1 MPARSGIEVV
11 ITALTRNQV
20 YRQRYR
26 GFESHPL
33 RQTTSIPIR
42 GWMLFFVVGGIRKPA
57 PWRHAGGM
65 SQPAWEN
72 PTHSAGWLR
81 HPGMDVVF
89 LLWVGFESRRLGDM
103 PVACRNR
110 RGRIPPTPPVGCV
123 IRGRMSFFCCGWDSK
138 AGALATCRRHVA
150 TGVGG
155 MRSLC
160 PGGAKPA
167 YAACSREPR
176 KPGIRCHFDG
186 QKACIH
192 ASFRRFRNY
201 SHSLPSS
208 LF

>member
-1 MPARSGIEVV
+1 MIFLARPAIIAGQVHTEWYRSGYNGPDSKSGVPATVPWVRIPPTPPNN
-11 ITALTRNQV
+11 I
-20 YRQRYR
+20 
-26 GFESHPL
+26 HP
-33 RQTTSIPIR
+33 
-42 GWMLFFVVGGIRKPA
+42 
-57 PWRHAGGM
+57 
-65 SQPAWEN
+65 
-72 PTHSAGWLR
+72 

-123 IRGRMSFFCCGWDSK
+123 IRGWMLFF
-138 AGALATCRRHVA
+138 V
-150 TGVGG
+150 VGGRG

>member
-1 MPARSGIEVV
+1 MV

-42 GWMLFFVVGGIRKPA
+42 GWMLFFAVGGIRKPA

-81 HPGMDVVF
+81 HPGMDVV
-89 LLWVGFESRRLGDM
+89 
-103 PVACRNR
+103 
-110 RGRIPPTPPVGCV
+110 
-123 IRGRMSFFCCGWDSK
+123 FCCGWDSK

>member
-1 MPARSGIEVV
+1 MFPQKVRRLCTPLLQQKYEAFPLIFRARENIPATCARNPLILRALAGIIPRQVHTEWYRSGYNGPDSKSGVPATVPWVRIPPTPPNN
-11 ITALTRNQV
+11 I
-20 YRQRYR
+20 
-26 GFESHPL
+26 HP
-33 RQTTSIPIR
+33 
-42 GWMLFFVVGGIRKPA
+42 
-57 PWRHAGGM
+57 
-65 SQPAWEN
+65 
-72 PTHSAGWLR
+72 
-81 HPGMDVVF
+81 HPGMDVV
-89 LLWVGFESRRLGDM
+89 
-103 PVACRNR
+103 
-110 RGRIPPTPPVGCV
+110 
-123 IRGRMSFFCCGWDSK
+123 FCCGWDSK
-138 AGALATCRRHVA
+138 AGALATCRWHVA

-167 YAACSREPR
+167 HAACSREPR

>member
-1 MPARSGIEVV
+1 MIFLARPAIIAGQVHTEWYRSGYNGPDSKSGVPATVPWVRIPPTPPNN
-11 ITALTRNQV
+11 I
-20 YRQRYR
+20 
-26 GFESHPL
+26 HPHL
-33 RQTTSIPIR
+33 
-42 GWMLFFVVGGIRKPA
+42 
-57 PWRHAGGM
+57 
-65 SQPAWEN
+65 
-72 PTHSAGWLR
+72 
-81 HPGMDVVF
+81 GMDVVF
-89 LLWVGFESRRLGDM
+89 LLWVRFESRRLGDM

-123 IRGRMSFFCCGWDSK
+123 IRGWMLFFCCGWDSK

-167 YAACSREPR
+167 HAACSREPR

>member
-1 MPARSGIEVV
+1 M
-11 ITALTRNQV
+11 TRNQV

-42 GWMLFFVVGGIRKPA
+42 GWMLFFVVGEIRKPA

-72 PTHSAGWLR
+72 PTHSAKQ
-81 HPGMDVVF
+81 HPSPSGDGCCFFVV
-89 LLWVGFESRRLGDM
+89 G
-103 PVACRNR
+103 
-110 RGRIPPTPPVGCV
+110 GR
-123 IRGRMSFFCCGWDSK
+123 
-138 AGALATCRRHVA
+138 
-150 TGVGG
+150 G

>member
-1 MPARSGIEVV
+1 M
-11 ITALTRNQV
+11 TRNQV

-42 GWMLFFVVGGIRKPA
+42 GWMLFF
-57 PWRHAGGM
+57 
-65 SQPAWEN
+65 
-72 PTHSAGWLR
+72 
-81 HPGMDVVF
+81 

-103 PVACRNR
+103 PAACRNR

-123 IRGRMSFFCCGWDSK
+123 IRGWMLFF
-138 AGALATCRRHVA
+138 V
-150 TGVGG
+150 VGGRG

-167 YAACSREPR
+167 HAACSREPR

>member
-1 MPARSGIEVV
+1 MV

-42 GWMLFFVVGGIRKPA
+42 GWMLFF
-57 PWRHAGGM
+57 
-65 SQPAWEN
+65 
-72 PTHSAGWLR
+72 
-81 HPGMDVVF
+81 
-89 LLWVGFESRRLGDM
+89 
-103 PVACRNR
+103 
-110 RGRIPPTPPVGCV
+110 
-123 IRGRMSFFCCGWDSK
+123 CCGWDSK
-138 AGALATCRRHVA
+138 VGALATCRWHVA
-150 TGVGG
+150 TGVGESHPLRRLAASSGDGCRFFVVGGRG